1 MSISDALQSTESSLV
16 VASCAGQR
24 RTIRA
29 RLVCYCVFAA
39 AGAISGCAR
48 ADDASA
54 DSEHGLVTGR
64 VGAGAL
70 TDSRYSGGA
79 DNQTFPV
86 PLAEIDIGDFAYVDY
101 WEAGIF
107 VASNHAK
114 TFGLAVVATPRLGF
128 SSADGQRLAGMTR
141 RMSSIEAGLSINY
154 GSEDAGVSLGYL
166 HDVTGAS
173 RGGLIRL
180 LTFKHFDITSRFGF
194 DAYVGVERLD
204 AKVADYYYG
213 VADHEATAARPA
225 FQPGDSTALSAGL
238 HFNFDFGRKSSLLFG
253 YEPTL
258 LGRTVTRSPI
268 VERKMASVFF
278 IGYGWRL

>member
-1 MSISDALQSTESSLV
+1 M
-16 VASCAGQR
+16 
-24 RTIRA
+24 RT
-29 RLVCYCVFAA
+29 RLVYCVFAA
-39 AGAISGCAR
+39 AGAVSVCAL

-54 DSEHGLVTGR
+54 DSEHRLVTGR

-101 WEAGIF
+101 WEAGLF
-107 VASNHAK
+107 VVSNHAK
-114 TFGLAVVATPRLGF
+114 TLGLAVVATPRLGF
-128 SSADGQRLAGMTR
+128 SSSDGQKLAGMR
-141 RMSSIEAGLSINY
+141 RRLSSIEAGLSINY
-154 GSEDAGVSLGYL
+154 GSDDAGVSLGYL

-180 LTFKHFDITSRFGF
+180 LTFKHFDLARRLGF
-194 DAYVGVERLD
+194 DAYIGAERLD
-204 AKVADYYYG
+204 AKLAGYYYG
-213 VADHEATAARPA
+213 VADREATTARPSY
-225 FQPGDSTALSAGL
+225 QPGDSTAVSAGL
-238 HFNFDFGRKSSLLFG
+238 HFNFDFGHKSSLLFG

-258 LGRTVTRSPI
+258 LGRTITSSPV
-268 VERKMASVFF
+268 VERKMTSVWF